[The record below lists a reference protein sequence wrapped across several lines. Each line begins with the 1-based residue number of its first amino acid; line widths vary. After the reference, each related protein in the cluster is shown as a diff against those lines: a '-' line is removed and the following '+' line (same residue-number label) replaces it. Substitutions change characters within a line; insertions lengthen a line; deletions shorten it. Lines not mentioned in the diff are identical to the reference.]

1 MSVYEIMDETKSFHA
16 ATIQRLNEGQRTAL
30 VAHFLALPT
39 RDRHLRFGTPLG
51 ATAVAAYVDRI
62 NFARDAVFGV
72 HDDRLALVGAAHV
85 AFADDVAEVGLSVLP
100 AHRRQGVG
108 SALVKR
114 AIAHARQRFAPRF
127 FMRFLRD
134 NAPIMRIARKFG
146 MNIAA
151 RGGDAD
157 AYLELQPKSAP
168 PALGARETQQ
178 AEGARRETGSEHRE
192 SPNRAATTRLAVFI
206 AIYTAIAGAVHF
218 LFWPDAAAVVPD
230 SSPAPTSIAA
240 ACNPPTL
247 KGHPCTDQRP

>member
-1 MSVYEIMDETKSFHA
+1 MSMYEMMDETESLPA

-30 VAHFLALPT
+30 VAHFLALPMA
-39 RDRHLRFGTPLG
+39 DRYLRFGTPLG
-51 ATAVAAYVDRI
+51 AAAVALYVDRI

-72 HDDRLALVGAAHV
+72 HDGRLALVGAAHV
-85 AFADDVAEVGLSVLP
+85 AFADGVAEVGLSVLP

-114 AIAHARQRFAPRF
+114 AVAYARQRLVPRL

-151 RGGDAD
+151 RAGDAD
-157 AYLELQPKSAP
+157 AYLELQTESIPR
-168 PALGARETQQ
+168 ALGARETQQ
-178 AEGARRETGSEHRE
+178 TEGSRRNTGE
-192 SPNRAATTRLAVFI
+192 SPNRAATTRLAIFI

-230 SSPAPTSIAA
+230 SWPAPTSIAA
-240 ACNPPTL
+240 ACSPPPL